1 MGISWWPKSS
11 AWAPFLTWSTLPRTR
26 TSLYKISCLV
36 LSSWPSSSGASSS
49 PLQSTWLRSCL
60 DWLSWSMQCGLSM
73 LTSNLTTF
81 FSATHLHLQGDLTL
95 PTLPSAVSFSFL
107 ALDWGLK
114 VWTPLMAIV
123 VQARTEPSVD
133 WLWESNRPWAG
144 KSRRPSP
151 IFWGPTGFHFWILL
165 LFFIHFSTGEVSSG
179 LFWHCG
185 LRLLSSLW
193 QIYWGEFSLW
203 ILCYFIFTLNKKI

>member
-60 DWLSWSMQCGLSM
+60 DWLSWSTQCGLSM

-114 VWTPLMAIV
+114 VLDSTHGYCCSGPNRAF
-123 VQARTEPSVD
+123 S
-133 WLWESNRPWAG
+133 WLTLG
-144 KSRRPSP
+144 KQSTLSWKIPKAKP
-151 IFWGPTGFHFWILL
+151 NLL
-165 LFFIHFSTGEVSSG
+165 
-179 LFWHCG
+179 
-185 LRLLSSLW
+185 RADR
-193 QIYWGEFSLW
+193 FSLLNTFLVLHSFLNRGSIIW
-203 ILCYFIFTLNKKI
+203 IILALRAPPIVFSLANILRWI